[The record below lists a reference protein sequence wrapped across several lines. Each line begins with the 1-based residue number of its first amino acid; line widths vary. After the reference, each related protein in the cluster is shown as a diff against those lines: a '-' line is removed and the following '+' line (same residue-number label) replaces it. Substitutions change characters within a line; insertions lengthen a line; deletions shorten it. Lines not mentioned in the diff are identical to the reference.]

1 MIITII
7 SVAIVAS
14 SLWISY
20 KDFKKDKSNLKNA
33 YLKNPIDYLF
43 AFLLVISVF
52 TTIGV
57 LYTVGMPNFLTWS
70 WVSLLSSGD
79 AATDNSGSGN
89 LFLQPL
95 LSGIL
100 PVIIGFWLVFSLAI
114 PYLAKSEEL
123 AFRSLNFTTKS
134 RIIESIKFGFIH
146 MIVGVPVIAA
156 IVLSFVGYVFSIW
169 YIKGYTKACKEGK
182 AIEADDFG
190 ITRATSL
197 HAKYNFIIVTFLS
210 LLGLLVAIYK

>member
-7 SVAIVAS
+7 STAIVAS

-20 KDFKKDKSNLKNA
+20 KDYKKDKSNLKNA
-33 YLKNPIDYLF
+33 YFKNPIDYLF
-43 AFLLVISVF
+43 ASILVVSVF
-52 TTIGV
+52 AVIGT
-57 LYTVGMPNFLTWS
+57 LYVVGLPNFLTWS
-70 WVSLLSSGD
+70 WLSLLGSGD

-156 IVLSFVGYVFSIW
+156 IVLSFVGYIFSIW
-169 YIKGYTKACKEGK
+169 YMKGYTKACKEGK

-190 ITRATSL
+190 IARSTSL